1 MSGSRIMR
9 RGAEGWEG
17 VEPRAYKDIP
27 GGHRGVARHLLAGG
41 GSDGS
46 PFELRA
52 FRVEAGGFT
61 SRERHAH
68 PHAVVVLEGA
78 GRVRLGVGDE
88 EREAELSMGDALWI
102 APWEAHQLRA
112 DADADLAF
120 LCVVPTDRD
129 RPQPVEEGA
138 DAAGGGAP

>member
-9 RGAEGWEG
+9 RDGPGWGG
-17 VEPRAYKDIP
+17 VEPRPYKDAP

-68 PHAVVVLEGA
+68 PHAVVVLDGG
-78 GRVRLGVGDE
+78 GRARLGVGDE
-88 EREAELSMGDALWI
+88 EWEAELSVGDALWI
-102 APWEAHQLRA
+102 APWEVHQLRA
-112 DADADLAF
+112 GPDTDLTF

-129 RPQPVEEGA
+129 RPEPVEEGA
-138 DAAGGGAP
+138 DAAAGGAP